1 MNNYI
6 EQFIKMSRYAGM
18 REDLV
23 QAGGGNTSVKL
34 DSKTM
39 LVKSSGYQ
47 LAELAPNYGYSSI
60 NYPEIVEAFNS
71 CKNLDLLTDDDAK
84 RILSTTLID
93 GGRPSIETFLHAIT
107 RKFTMHT
114 HPIVVNILLACKDAK
129 SVVEKLFPEAYFVA
143 YATPGVELAK
153 EYFRSMKEHIS
164 DKNQIVFM
172 QNHGL
177 VVSAEDLETVLK
189 LNEEVIGRVEEYLG
203 VDEDMAPYHV
213 VSDLWRLFPEKI
225 VWRITD
231 MNVMSVYKKQ
241 GLWKHV
247 FCPDCVVFL
256 NKQMWAPDALT
267 KDSLDDFKAQYGAP
281 VVISWKENLY
291 VVAASV
297 KKAMEMQSVL
307 SFSAQVMAH
316 VPESKCNFLSN
327 SEQNYLL
334 HWDAE
339 KYRQNI
345 K

>member
-1 MNNYI
+1 
-6 EQFIKMSRYAGM
+6 M

-34 DSKTM
+34 DNKIM

-47 LAELAPNYGYSSI
+47 LAELAQNYGYSSI
-60 NYPEIVEAFNS
+60 NYPEIVDAFNN
-71 CKNLDLLTDDDAK
+71 CTDLDSLTEEDAK
-84 RILSTTLID
+84 KILNNTLIE

-107 RKFTMHT
+107 RRFTMHT
-114 HPIVVNILLACKDAK
+114 HPIVVNILLARKDAK
-129 SVVEKLFPEAYFVA
+129 HIIETLFPEAYFVA

-153 EYFRSMKEHIS
+153 EYFRSIKEHIA
-164 DKNQIVFM
+164 DKSQIVFM

-177 VVSAEDLETVLK
+177 VVSADDLETVLN
-189 LNEEVIGRVEEYLG
+189 LNEMVLDRIEEYLG
-203 VDEDMAPYHV
+203 IRKDMAPYHA
-213 VSDLWRLFPEKI
+213 VSNLWQLFPEKI

-231 MNVMSVYKKQ
+231 MNVLSVYKKQ
-241 GLWKHV
+241 GLWKHA

-256 NKQMWAPDALT
+256 NKQMWTPDALS
-267 KDSLDDFKAQYGAP
+267 KESLDRFQAQYGEP
-281 VVISWKENLY
+281 VVVNWKENLY
-291 VVAASV
+291 VVATSV
-297 KKAMEMQSVL
+297 KKAMEVQSVL

-316 VPESKCNFLSN
+316 IPENDCNFLSD